1 LELLSADGLATP
13 SQEAEL
19 RAAGMDPAAGQ
30 ALRIA
35 LKAALSPGGPE
46 VELAGA
52 VVRETGLADPSLAL
66 KAALAVDVQIDV
78 VDAVLGELGLE
89 DGWSAIHAGLQID
102 DAEIPDLVDAV
113 MVEAVGGVPDLGGL
127 LRDAAGPAPD
137 LADAIMAE
145 LAIGAPAAVDSPTP
159 DSPTPDNVV
168 RLRPRWAQVGMV
180 MAAAAALLLVV
191 SGGPEGGGVDQDDVA
206 WELSPVNE
214 LDIEEMESDAMVQ
227 IFQFDEGAPTIIWVD
242 EMDDIDLFGDEEG
255 VAL

>member
-1 LELLSADGLATP
+1 
-13 SQEAEL
+13 
-19 RAAGMDPAAGQ
+19 
-30 ALRIA
+30 
-35 LKAALSPGGPE
+35 
-46 VELAGA
+46 
-52 VVRETGLADPSLAL
+52 
-66 KAALAVDVQIDV
+66 
-78 VDAVLGELGLE
+78 
-89 DGWSAIHAGLQID
+89 
-102 DAEIPDLVDAV
+102 
-113 MVEAVGGVPDLGGL
+113 MVEAVGGLPDLGGL

-145 LAIGAPAAVDSPTP
+145 LAIGAPAAADSPTPDSPTP

-191 SGGPEGGGVDQDDVA
+191 SGGPEGGGVDADAVA
-206 WELSPVNE
+206 WELSPMNE